1 MKKKMFVLLTAV
13 TLVFTGCGKGSEPT
27 QPTDAGAMRAATETP
42 SQTQPAA
49 VTEATV
55 ETQMQVQPQ
64 AVEETAPAQPGEVLD
79 LTALSSTMVYSEVFN
94 MLMDPDR
101 YVGRVVKM
109 NGIAACFTNP
119 QTSQLY
125 YACIVADATGCCA
138 QGLEYV
144 LTDGE
149 VYPELDTNITVTG
162 TFALYE
168 ENGYKCFHLVD
179 ATIAA

>member
-1 MKKKMFVLLTAV
+1 MKRKIGILLAAA
-13 TLVFTGCGKGSEPT
+13 LLLSGCGKSVDEPVQT
-27 QPTDAGAMRAATETP
+27 ATAQT
-42 SQTQPAA
+42 SQTVAEP
-49 VTEATV
+49 
-55 ETQMQVQPQ
+55 
-64 AVEETAPAQPGEVLD
+64 ETAPVPSGEVLD
-79 LTALSSTMVYSEVFN
+79 LTKLSSTMVYSEVFN
-94 MLMDPDR
+94 MLSDPDR

-149 VYPELDTNITVTG
+149 VYPELDTSITVTG

-179 ATIAA
+179 ALLSA